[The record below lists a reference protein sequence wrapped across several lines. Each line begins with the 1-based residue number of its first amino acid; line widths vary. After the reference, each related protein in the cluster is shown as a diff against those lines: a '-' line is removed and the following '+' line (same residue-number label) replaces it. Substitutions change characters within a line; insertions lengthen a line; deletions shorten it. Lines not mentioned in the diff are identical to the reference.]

1 MHFSLDLKYRQLQL
15 FKCVLIMIHHY
26 DEKVMITITIKIMT
40 PMITMILNTTDTDKC
55 LQDLPEAIDGVGMW
69 EVGRGLARLAA

>member
-1 MHFSLDLKYRQLQL
+1 MMY
-15 FKCVLIMIHHY
+15 HY
-26 DEKVMITITIKIMT
+26 NEKVTITIKIMT
-40 PMITMILNTTDTDKC
+40 MIKMILNITDTNKC